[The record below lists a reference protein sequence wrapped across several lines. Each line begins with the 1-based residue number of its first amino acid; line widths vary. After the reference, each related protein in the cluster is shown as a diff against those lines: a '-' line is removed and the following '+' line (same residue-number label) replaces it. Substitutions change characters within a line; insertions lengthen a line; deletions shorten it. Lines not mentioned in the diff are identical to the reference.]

1 VIIKYN
7 ALKSGE
13 FMFLISFASYLK
25 NFLFSHKELD
35 YLRKFPILE
44 GMTSHELYLFN
55 QITHERI
62 FKEGEIVYQEQ
73 FPLAVVYLILS
84 GIIEIVNNP
93 DDPDDNILL
102 HKHQFYGIIDMY
114 NEKRRKGIA
123 IAKTDSKLIA
133 ISNIDFQTFLRSNP
147 RAGVKLMSNICKS
160 LSKYVFLSQTGKQV

>member
-1 VIIKYN
+1 MF
-7 ALKSGE
+7 LKS
-13 FMFLISFASYLK
+13 IVIYLK
-25 NFLFSHKELD
+25 NVLFSHKELD
-35 YLRKFPILE
+35 YLRKFPILNS
-44 GMTSHELYLFN
+44 MTNHELFLFN
-55 QITHERI
+55 QITHKRS
-62 FKEGEIVYQEQ
+62 FKEGEIIYQEQ

-123 IAKTDSKLIA
+123 IAKTDSILIA
-133 ISNIDFQTFLRSNP
+133 ISYIDFQAFINDNP